1 MRSSMKI
8 MISLFCGII
17 FGMGL
22 ALSGM
27 TDRMKV
33 LNFLDILGAW
43 DISLIFV
50 MGSALLVTI
59 PGFYLS
65 RRKAT
70 PLFSD
75 HFSEPSGSAIDLKLL
90 LGAVCFGLGWGLY
103 GLCPGPAISSL
114 SYGRLDSLLFLV
126 TMLGGMTLENLLSH
140 RASENN

>member
-33 LNFLDILGAW
+33 LNFLDVLGVW

-70 PLFSD
+70 P
-75 HFSEPSGSAIDLKLL
+75 
-90 LGAVCFGLGWGLY
+90 
-103 GLCPGPAISSL
+103 
-114 SYGRLDSLLFLV
+114 
-126 TMLGGMTLENLLSH
+126 
-140 RASENN
+140 

>member
-1 MRSSMKI
+1 MKI
-8 MISLFCGII
+8 VIALFCGII

-43 DISLIFV
+43 DISLMFV

-65 RRKAT
+65 RRKAA

-75 HFSEPSGSAIDLKLL
+75 RFSEPAGSAIDLKLV
-90 LGAVCFGLGWGLY
+90 LGATCFGLGWGLY
-103 GLCPGPAISSL
+103 GLCPGPVVSSL

-126 TMLGGMTLENLLSH
+126 MMFGGMTLENFLSH
-140 RASENN
+140 RTGENN

>member
-1 MRSSMKI
+1 MKI
-8 MISLFCGII
+8 VIALFCGII

-43 DISLIFV
+43 DISLMFV

-65 RRKAT
+65 CRKAV

-75 HFSEPSGSAIDLKLL
+75 HFSEPSGSAIDLKLV
-90 LGAVCFGLGWGLY
+90 LGATCFGLGWGLY

-126 TMLGGMTLENLLSH
+126 TMLGGMTLKNLLNH
-140 RASENN
+140 RADENN

>member
-1 MRSSMKI
+1 MKI
-8 MISLFCGII
+8 VIALFCGII

-43 DISLIFV
+43 DISLMFV

-65 RRKAT
+65 RRKVA

-75 HFSEPSGSAIDLKLL
+75 RFSEPTGSVIDFKLV
-90 LGAVCFGLGWGLY
+90 LGATCFGLGWGLY

-126 TMLGGMTLENLLSH
+126 TMLGGMALENLLSH
-140 RASENN
+140 RADENN

>member
-1 MRSSMKI
+1 MKSSIKM
-8 MISLFCGII
+8 MIALFCGII

-33 LNFLDILGAW
+33 LDFLDFLGTW
-43 DISLIFV
+43 DISLMFV

-65 RRKAT
+65 RRKAV

-75 HFSEPSGSAIDLKLL
+75 HFSEPTGYVVDFKLV
-90 LGAVCFGLGWGLY
+90 LGAIYFGLGWGLY
-103 GLCPGPAISSL
+103 GLCPGPAISSI

-126 TMLGGMTLENLLSH
+126 MMLGGMTLENLLRH
-140 RASENN
+140 RADENN